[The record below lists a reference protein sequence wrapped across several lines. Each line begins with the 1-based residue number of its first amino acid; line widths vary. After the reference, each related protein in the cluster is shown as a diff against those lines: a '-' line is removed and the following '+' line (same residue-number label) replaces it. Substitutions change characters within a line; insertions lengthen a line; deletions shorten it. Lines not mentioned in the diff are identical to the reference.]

1 MPYDRLIHVEPTA
14 DAALRWC
21 ERAARG
27 EVPHGCHSGPG
38 WPRVDASYMRG
49 VSTHR
54 PAPFRMRASIAPSL
68 TTTVLGPLSPC
79 PCPTDASVMTNS
91 LLVERQRNYHLA
103 RQALKGDA
111 A

>member
-68 TTTVLGPLSPC
+68 TQVAHTAAAVAVL
-79 PCPTDASVMTNS
+79 AAAARF
-91 LLVERQRNYHLA
+91 LLRHRRY
-103 RQALKGDA
+103 
-111 A
+111 